1 MIEKSLRGALL
12 ANATVAVMVG
22 TRIYPMILPQARA
35 WPGPSLTFQRIST
48 TSPVALTG
56 ETGPERMRVQ
66 IDCWDDSWTGVR
78 ALAIAVKSVL
88 QGFSGAAGSGGES
101 LFGVFMDS
109 QRDFFEPDAGPAGEG
124 MYRVSQDFF
133 VHVDMEV
140 AA

>member
-12 ANATVAVMVG
+12 GNATVAALVG
-22 TRIYPMILPQARA
+22 TRIYPMILPQARV

-66 IDCWDDSWTGVR
+66 IDSWDDSWTGVR
-78 ALAIAVKSVL
+78 ALAIAVKNAL
-88 QGFSGAAGSGGES
+88 QGFAGALGGGEE

-109 QRDFFEPDAGPAGEG
+109 QRDFFESEVGPSGEG

-133 VHVDMEV
+133 VHVGMEV